1 MTNQV
6 FANVGHSLC
15 KWDGIVWKAEIRSG
29 RTFWDGASL
38 LFTVWHHSLIWS
50 NWRLARVCILTWR
63 YLSSILNGD
72 HPFNISGTSGLS
84 TNFEGAFHCQFIK
97 LPFPRG
103 LFNSVLTVPYLMDY
117 FAIPDDF
124 LLVVNN
130 DSSFLYR

>member
-15 KWDGIVWKAEIRSG
+15 KRDDIVWKAEIGSG
-29 RTFWDGASL
+29 RTFWGSLLLIINLLLYNYYNYYGRTFSGGGSL
-38 LFTVWHHSLIWS
+38 LFAVWHHSLIWS

-103 LFNSVLTVPYLMDY
+103 LFNSVLTVP
-117 FAIPDDF
+117 
-124 LLVVNN
+124 
-130 DSSFLYR
+130 